1 MDLRFR
7 LLNVFAIEGDPF
19 SGNPLCVFED
29 VFENAFEDAH
39 GPTDAQMQA
48 WARQFNL
55 SESSFVTAVRPE
67 RDEADVRIFT
77 ASYEMPFAG
86 HPTLGTAQVV
96 ADRLSAAGES
106 VDAMTLH
113 LPAGPIPVTRT
124 ADGWQL
130 RANHPRHRDV
140 AVAPGDLAATLGLEP
155 DVLVAGAAQWVDVG
169 VEQLI
174 VQLRDA
180 EAVRA
185 CTPVV
190 SLMHE
195 HLSSPDRPPHVYV
208 WAWTGEDTAEAR
220 LFATNG
226 SALDE
231 DPATGSACSNL
242 GGWLVVRGRRGLT
255 VTVSQ
260 GVAVSRPSRL
270 VLTIDEHGGILLAGR
285 VTEVGAGVVRMGRD

>member
-1 MDLRFR
+1 MNLRFR

-29 VFENAFEDAH
+29 SFEHDLDGAP
-39 GPTDAQMQA
+39 GLPDAQMQA

-55 SESSFVTAVRPE
+55 SESTFVTAVRPE
-67 RDEADVRIFT
+67 RQEADVRIFT

-96 ADRLSAAGES
+96 ADRLSSTGEA
-106 VDAMTLH
+106 VDAVTLR
-113 LPAGPIPVTRT
+113 LPAGPVPVTRT
-124 ADGWQL
+124 AEGWRL
-130 RANHPRHRDV
+130 RPNPPRFREV

-155 DVLVAGAAQWVDVG
+155 DALVAGGTQWVDVG

-185 CTPVV
+185 CAPVV
-190 SLMHE
+190 ALMHE
-195 HLSSPDRPPHVYV
+195 HLRTPERPPHVYV

-220 LFATNG
+220 LFATSG

-242 GGWLVVRGRRGLT
+242 GGWLVGRGRRGLT

-260 GVAVSRPSRL
+260 GAAVSRPSRL
-270 VLTIDEHGGILLAGR
+270 VLTVDEDGGIHLAGR
-285 VTEVGAGVVRMGRD
+285 VTEVGAGVVRTDRD